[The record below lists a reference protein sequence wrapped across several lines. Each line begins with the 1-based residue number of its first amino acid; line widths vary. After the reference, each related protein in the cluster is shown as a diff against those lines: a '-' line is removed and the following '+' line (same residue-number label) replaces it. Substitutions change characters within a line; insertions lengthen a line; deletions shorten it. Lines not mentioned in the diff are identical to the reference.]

1 MPAPELTV
9 KVPGETADTSAAAAG
24 TTTAPPDERLAA
36 VLTLSKQTVAVISEA
51 LPGLVAGDLI
61 TLRDLEVAGDNR
73 KGVLAAIAAEDA
85 RRSALDDADAA
96 APAEPIDPLPA
107 DLCVVIAGALFD
119 FAGFLTTRDKVI
131 TLGASEEAGA
141 AVEAIEE
148 WAAARGL
155 SLDEAAVG
163 GWRELGVALT
173 EQVAE
178 PATAAEAA
186 PQAAAAIP
194 RTSGQAVLT
203 PDGWVVPEPQPKA

>member
-51 LPGLVAGDLI
+51 LPGLTAGDLI
-61 TLRDLEVAGDNR
+61 ALRDLEVAGDNR
-73 KGVLAAIAAEDA
+73 KGVLAAIEAEDK
-85 RRSALDDADAA
+85 RRAELGSTDPI
-96 APAEPIDPLPA
+96 APADPLPA

-131 TLGASEEAGA
+131 ALGASEEAGA

-148 WAAARGL
+148 WAATRGL

-163 GWRELGVALT
+163 GWRELGVDLVEAAA
-173 EQVAE
+173 QPPIPVAE
-178 PATAAEAA
+178 LPKAEVNA
-186 PQAAAAIP
+186 P
-194 RTSGQAVLT
+194 RTAGQAVLT